1 VVDLRVRFELCLAKA
16 AEAMENARRTRNE
29 EERANYLR
37 AAQSWAALA
46 RQVEELERYYRD
58 QE

>member
-1 VVDLRVRFELCLAKA
+1 
-16 AEAMENARRTRNE
+16 MENARRTRNE